1 MHNLFSMCRANK
13 GEITVCAFGLEVQ
26 VDLFPLEFCSF
37 FFLFVMVG
45 SFSFNPK
52 EHLSL
57 LSLFFPLSNTFSNII
72 VTLFFNLAHVGIS
85 HGLVAIP

>member
-1 MHNLFSMCRANK
+1 MRDLFGMCRANK
-13 GEITVCAFGLEVQ
+13 GEITACAFGLEVQ
-26 VDLFPLEFCSF
+26 VYLCPLEFCSF

-45 SFSFNPK
+45 SSSFNPK

-57 LSLFFPLSNTFSNII
+57 LSLFFSLGNTFSNII
-72 VTLFFNLAHVGIS
+72 VTLFFNLAHVAIS